1 MADKFARE
9 RMVQIFKDDANI
21 KPSTVV
27 RINFFCFVLLS
38 VTKRILR
45 QQQIE
50 WVCSFQASGSESSKL
65 GTSSKVFLQKQ
76 KKLKHVKFFS

>member
-50 WVCSFQASGSESSKL
+50 WVCSFQASSSKCSKL
-65 GTSSKVFLQKQ
+65 GTSSKVFFCC
-76 KKLKHVKFFS
+76 KKSNKN